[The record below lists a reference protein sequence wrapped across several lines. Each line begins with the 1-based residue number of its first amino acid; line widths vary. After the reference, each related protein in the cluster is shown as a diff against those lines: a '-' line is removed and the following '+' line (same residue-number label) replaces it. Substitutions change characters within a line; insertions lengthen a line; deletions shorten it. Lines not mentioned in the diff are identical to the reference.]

1 MKVNGDVAKITV
13 SQSDL
18 SRALNISRQRIS
30 QLIQEKI
37 FLRDDTDPTG
47 GIFLFESLR
56 NYYLR
61 QVEKSGEDYFK
72 VKAQHEEVKKQLNEL
87 KLQERQGE
95 LYDAADVESA
105 LAGVVVTLRT
115 NLLAL
120 PAKFSTQLE
129 GKSRAEI
136 YKILNSEIEDKLQ
149 EISQLRVE
157 DLKTD

>member
-1 MKVNGDVAKITV
+1 M
-13 SQSDL
+13 
-18 SRALNISRQRIS
+18 
-30 QLIQEKI
+30 
-37 FLRDDTDPTG
+37 
-47 GIFLFESLR
+47 R

-72 VKAQHEEVKKQLNEL
+72 VKARHEEVKKQLNEL
-87 KLQERQGE
+87 KLLERQGE
-95 LYDAADVESA
+95 LYEAADIESA
-105 LAGVVVTLRT
+105 LAEILVTLRT

-149 EISQLRVE
+149 ELSQFSLA
-157 DLKTD
+157 